1 MTDLAEAP
9 TRAGVRRTLARWSR
23 DLHTIHSPIRRY
35 SLSVVCVGI
44 GVGLAF
50 TLHQHELH
58 AAEQPILV
66 LSIAVVA
73 WYAGLGPT
81 VLAVALGA
89 LAFAY
94 YLAEPS
100 FSFDLTSEG
109 QTDLGE

>member
-1 MTDLAEAP
+1 
-9 TRAGVRRTLARWSR
+9 
-23 DLHTIHSPIRRY
+23 
-35 SLSVVCVGI
+35 
-44 GVGLAF
+44 
-50 TLHQHELH
+50 LHQHELH